1 MLSRRLFLGAGV
13 GATALAVGRIPLAL
27 ADLYGPAAG
36 IAKLNANENP
46 YGPSAPALKAMA
58 EAGAN
63 GAFYVGE
70 SVDRLT
76 AMIAERFALATEN
89 ITLGAG
95 SSGPLAN
102 LARAKA
108 RTGKILGP
116 DLFWDTTTRLAL
128 RQGGELIRTPKTADL
143 SVDLDALYAAITPDV
158 SMVQICNPNNPT
170 GMIID
175 AEPLKAFCRKA
186 SRKCTVLVDEAYNEL
201 SDDPDGNSVAG
212 LINEGY
218 DVVVART
225 FSKVY
230 GLAGMRVG
238 YLLALPETT
247 ELLQSYSLGNFML
260 NQAGIAAAV
269 ASFEDRAFI
278 DYSRAKIHES
288 RQMIVEAAERLELT
302 VAPSQTSFVFV
313 NLGDVSADAFREEM
327 EKRNVLI
334 RGIYQDY
341 TGWSRVTAGRV
352 EDVEQY
358 VAAMP
363 AALEAAR
370 RRGVAL
376 G

>member
-1 MLSRRLFLGAGV
+1 MLSRRTFLGAGV
-13 GATALAVGRIPLAL
+13 GAAALVSARIPAAL
-27 ADLYGPAAG
+27 ADLYGPAPG
-36 IAKLNANENP
+36 LAKLNANENP
-46 YGPSAPALKAMA
+46 YGPSPAALKAMA
-58 EAGAN
+58 EASAQ

-76 AMIAERFALATEN
+76 ARIAERFALAAEN

-108 RTGKILGP
+108 RSGKILGP

-128 RQGGELIRTPKTADL
+128 RQGGELLRTPKTVDL

-170 GMIID
+170 GMIIE
-175 AEPLKAFCRKA
+175 AEALKAFCRKA
-186 SRKCTVLVDEAYNEL
+186 SQKCTVLVDEAYNEL
-201 SDDPDGNSVAG
+201 SDDPEANSVAG

-260 NQAGIAAAV
+260 NQAGVAGAL
-269 ASFEDRAFI
+269 ASFDDREFI
-278 DYSRAKIHES
+278 DYSRTKIRES
-288 RQMIVEAAERLELT
+288 REMIVAAAESLELS

-313 NLGDVSADAFREEM
+313 NLGAVSADVFREEM
-327 EKRNVLI
+327 AKRNVLI

-341 TGWSRVTAGRV
+341 TGWSRVTAGRI

-358 VAAMP
+358 VAALP

-370 RRGVAL
+370 RGGVAI